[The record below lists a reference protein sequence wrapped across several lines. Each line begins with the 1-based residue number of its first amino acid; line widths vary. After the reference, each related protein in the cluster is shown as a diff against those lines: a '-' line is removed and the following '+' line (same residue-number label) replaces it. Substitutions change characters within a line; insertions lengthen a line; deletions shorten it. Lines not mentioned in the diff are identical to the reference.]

1 METLTKAAFIC
12 TFEKIENY
20 PFNSETCFFNMFIS
34 GTDNR
39 FTRLEVISLQDCG
52 KESVDQY
59 EVKTWGMK
67 NETWAAEG
75 CRSKAAKGEIFHKKF
90 LKLFLILQE

>member
-39 FTRLEVISLQDCG
+39 FTRLEVISPQDCG
-52 KESVDQY
+52 KGSVDQY
-59 EVKTWGMK
+59 QVKAWSIK

-75 CRSKAAKGEIFHKKF
+75 CGTKAAKGEIFYQKL
-90 LKLFLILQE
+90 LKLFLNLQE

>member
-52 KESVDQY
+52 KGSVDQY
-59 EVKTWGMK
+59 EVNGWSIK
-67 NETWAAEG
+67 NETWAAQG
-75 CRSKAAKGEIFHKKF
+75 CGARAAKGEIFHKKL